1 MVNREIEDTFPPL
14 FERNLQLFPIIR
26 LFDSITVVVYWKTA
40 TDGVVIQLHTFR
52 PTYIYIHISS
62 HTEITLKS
70 PAILVLKHSSQGSFN
85 SAIMSY

>member
-1 MVNREIEDTFPPL
+1 MERDGKRIVFPPR
-14 FERNLQLFPIIR
+14 FQRNLQLFPIIR
-26 LFDSITVVVYWKTA
+26 LFDFITVVIYWKTA
-40 TDGVVIQLHTFR
+40 TDGVVFQLHTFR
-52 PTYIYIHISS
+52 TCISIYISR